1 MDKSC
6 ISKISKPK
14 SKAQIGRALH
24 KGGSNAERNRGLSP
38 RFEPFFGQS
47 PSNLSGL
54 AAGRPVSVAE
64 RSHRCCSKAPETR
77 PESRQAQQFESHVGG
92 CELPSWNRRGSEP
105 RNEASGVVL
114 KNASVASLLI
124 SRAIA
129 HPYFFIKDA
138 SLRSALF

>member
-1 MDKSC
+1 MGQHIPLLLKGIHIPDSKSGGIGDWTNPALLNRDPE
-6 ISKISKPK
+6 ISKWTE
-14 SKAQIGRALH
+14 H
-24 KGGSNAERNRGLSP
+24 D
-38 RFEPFFGQS
+38 
-47 PSNLSGL
+47 PSDLSGL